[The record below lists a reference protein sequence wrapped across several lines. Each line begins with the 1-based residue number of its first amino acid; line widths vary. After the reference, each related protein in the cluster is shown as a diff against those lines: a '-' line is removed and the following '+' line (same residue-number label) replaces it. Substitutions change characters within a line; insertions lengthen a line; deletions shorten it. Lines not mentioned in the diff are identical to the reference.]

1 MLSNLFFSGPLW
13 QWSGKNFQNKR
24 KGKGKK
30 VFYKAIV
37 RGDETISVSNSAFFA
52 TLLFLLFYS
61 VLLQSLLFSYLQFFF
76 SEGFILV
83 SRGKLISPAK
93 QN

>member
-37 RGDETISVSNSAFFA
+37 RGDETISVSNSAVFRSTVVLAF
-52 TLLFLLFYS
+52 LFNITS
-61 VLLQSLLFSYLQFFF
+61 VPILVLSSNEFPA
-76 SEGFILV
+76 GFILV
-83 SRGKLISPAK
+83 SNGKLISPGKAK
-93 QN
+93 